1 MMLYALDHELFQAFS
16 ILFLPI
22 ILVQVYLYFSHPNNA
37 FAEVVWLFQM
47 FFWQSLIRRCLHLVV
62 LNKSSLFALMKSS
75 LDCRL
80 WQFLTPISWRVF
92 FNWLD
97 VMKGFFFTM
106 ERILR
111 SSTTVVLHGR
121 PGLFM
126 LLSSLVRS
134 LFLRMYQPLDFGHS
148 ECSCYL
154 SDRCVLFLKPNNCMS
169 YLYGEIL

>member
-1 MMLYALDHELFQAFS
+1 MSCSKPSPYFFFPSFWCRYIYISAIQIMLLQKWSGFFRC
-16 ILFLPI
+16 
-22 ILVQVYLYFSHPNNA
+22 
-37 FAEVVWLFQM
+37 
-47 FFWQSLIRRCLHLVV
+47 FWQSLIMRCLHLVV

-154 SDRCVLFLKPNNCMS
+154 SDRCVLFLKPYNCMS
-169 YLYGEIL
+169 HLYGEIL